1 MVFIGLLLWVA
12 FLFAATVLFGIIWA
26 VSKIALWLID
36 LKSLP
41 AGRQSPLNP
50 RSKPTVSQH
59 PNVPAAPSPRNVP
72 QAPDRPPAEVN
83 AASDIWPKWTAAY
96 KRYVDQE
103 KSLWQEQFDAL
114 TSHKTLPDSP

>member
-26 VSKIALWLID
+26 VSKTALWLVD
-36 LKSLP
+36 LKFLP
-41 AGRQSPLNP
+41 AERQSPLIP
-50 RSKPTVSQH
+50 RSKPPVRQN
-59 PNVPAAPSPRNVP
+59 PNVPLAPSPPSVP
-72 QAPDRPPAEVN
+72 QAPDRPVAE
-83 AASDIWPKWTAAY
+83 AHTASDIWPKWTVSY

>member
-26 VSKIALWLID
+26 VSKSALWLID
-36 LKSLP
+36 LKVLP
-41 AGRQSPLNP
+41 AGRQRPLNP
-50 RSKPTVSQH
+50 PSKPHVRQG
-59 PNVPAAPSPRNVP
+59 PNVPQV
-72 QAPDRPPAEVN
+72 PPARS
-83 AASDIWPKWTAAY
+83 AARVPARPAAEANPVSDIWPKWTASY
-96 KRYVDQE
+96 RRYVDQE